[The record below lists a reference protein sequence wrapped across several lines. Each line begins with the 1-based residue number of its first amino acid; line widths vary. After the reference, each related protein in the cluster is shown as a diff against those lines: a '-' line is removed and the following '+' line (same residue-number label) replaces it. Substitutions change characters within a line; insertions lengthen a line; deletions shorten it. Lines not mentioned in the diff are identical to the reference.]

1 MPGPLGATITTTAF
15 QHRKAKSMNNT
26 DLAEKIAAEQGITKA
41 DARKIVDAVFAGIG
55 EAAAKG
61 EEIALNGFGKFKI
74 KDSPTGRPEPGHWR
88 AHDHQGIAEAWLF
101 GREGPERQTQPLSRP
116 GHCPVQPKA
125 SEPCRCCGGD
135 GRTAPAR
142 RKLGRASC
150 RERVCQYV

>member
-74 KDSPTGRPEPGHWR
+74 KDSTARAGRNPATGKTLTIQAYRQHGLDR
-88 AHDHQGIAEAWLF
+88 K
-101 GREGPERQTQPLSRP
+101 REMEGKRW
-116 GHCPVQPKA
+116 
-125 SEPCRCCGGD
+125 
-135 GRTAPAR
+135 PAR
-142 RKLGRASC
+142 VNPRGA
-150 RERVCQYV
+150 QNI